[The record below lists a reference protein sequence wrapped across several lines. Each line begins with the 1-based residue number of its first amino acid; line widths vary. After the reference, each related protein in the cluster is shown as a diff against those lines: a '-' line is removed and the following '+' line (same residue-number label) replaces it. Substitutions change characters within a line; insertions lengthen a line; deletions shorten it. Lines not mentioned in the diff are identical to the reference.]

1 MTDLS
6 FMHLRKVLKG
16 DQTMPVWPPGVA
28 PASFEGGSQ
37 IEEAHAL
44 LVEAYHLGGG
54 QVGPVHEWWSDLE
67 RDPEFDRTVFFL
79 AIDEINR
86 IVGLAQCWTSAF
98 LKDLAVAEAWRRRG
112 VGQAL
117 VPLAFSAF
125 RARGAERFD
134 LKVKLSNP
142 SGAIQLY
149 QRLGMRPVD

>member
-6 FMHLRKVLKG
+6 FIHLRKVLKG

-28 PASFEGGSQ
+28 PASFKRGDQ

-44 LVEAYHLGGG
+44 LVEAYKLGGG

-67 RDPEFDRTVFFL
+67 RDPEFDPTVFFL
-79 AIDEINR
+79 AIDETNR
-86 IVGLAQCWTSAF
+86 IVDLAQCWTSAF

-117 VPLAFSAF
+117 VLHAFSAF

>member
-1 MTDLS
+1 MLD
-6 FMHLRKVLKG
+6 
-16 DQTMPVWPPGVA
+16 
-28 PASFEGGSQ
+28 
-37 IEEAHAL
+37 
-44 LVEAYHLGGG
+44 
-54 QVGPVHEWWSDLE
+54 E
-67 RDPEFDRTVFFL
+67 RVP
-79 AIDEINR
+79 
-86 IVGLAQCWTSAF
+86 Q
-98 LKDLAVAEAWRRRG
+98 DLAVAEAWRRRG